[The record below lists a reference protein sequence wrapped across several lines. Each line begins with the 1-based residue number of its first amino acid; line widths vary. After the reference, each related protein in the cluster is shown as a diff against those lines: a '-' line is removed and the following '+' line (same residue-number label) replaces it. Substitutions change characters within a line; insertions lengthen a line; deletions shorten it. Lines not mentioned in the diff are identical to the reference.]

1 MSVEFHDDQATPG
14 ASEYSWCTPL
24 DTDFTRTIVPAGNT
38 PRLNH
43 ALDVLDKLLSA
54 HQSSRRAWP
63 RTNATALEPAKP
75 HLKAIP
81 IRFAQRKPTHLSCH

>member
-43 ALDVLDKLLSA
+43 ALDVLGKVHRSTKF
-54 HQSSRRAWP
+54 RARIAKDERNSI
-63 RTNATALEPAKP
+63 RTSQTAPESNPN
-75 HLKAIP
+75 P
-81 IRFAQRKPTHLSCH
+81 IRPTQTHPFMMP